1 MVYNY
6 MLLSRINE
14 RKAPG
19 LDNIPNKFIKIAAEI
34 ISPSLTQNICQIN
47 RQFQLLIYARRG

>member
-1 MVYNY
+1 MVY
-6 MLLSRINE
+6 MLLSRINK

-19 LDNIPNKFIKIAAEI
+19 LDNIPNKLIKIAAEI

>member
-1 MVYNY
+1 

-19 LDNIPNKFIKIAAEI
+19 LDNIPNKLIKIAAEI
-34 ISPSLTQNICQIN
+34 ISPSLTQNIFQIN